1 MSNAGTKEQAH
12 GLIDLMHPEQV
23 SVAVELLERLLDPVS
38 LAQANASFED
48 EQIGEKEQLSVAA
61 ARLETSLPSTQSHE
75 EFIAEFGLSPADWE
89 RLGSEAFDHAEGH
102 QQ

>member
-75 EFIAEFGLSPADWE
+75 ELSPADWE